1 MPPVPETGDL
11 VKVIGQAHHVEATHT
26 GVVVRRVYSWL
37 TMADSFVIQ
46 LSDNKRI
53 HAPREDIVIMS
64 KA

>member
-11 VKVIGQAHHVEATHT
+11 VKVLGHAHHVEATYT
-26 GVVVRRVYSWL
+26 GVVVCRIYSWL
-37 TMADSFVIQ
+37 TMADSFVIR

-53 HAPREDIVIMS
+53 HAPREDITIMS

>member
-1 MPPVPETGDL
+1 MPPVPEAGDL
-11 VKVIGQAHHVEATHT
+11 VKVVGHAHHVEATHT

-53 HAPREDIVIMS
+53 HAPREDITIMS